1 MGNFFSSAYAKF
13 GQPNPQ
19 ATKWRSGGSV
29 RRDYRDEKEQETV
42 ESVLASTKILKVPQQ
57 NIGLDAAKY
66 FGIRSAVS
74 EENGVDVVATYF
86 PYRDKYG
93 NLTGY
98 KKRDWTIPKEQK
110 GHWSVVSVVKANSQF
125 FGQKMVG
132 EGSDHRKIIVCEGE
146 GDVIAAWQTEWMMV
160 KKIATDP
167 SSNKKAKAWAQSV
180 LDGIKSVQDGG
191 SAKGFPTI
199 NVVGLNCGCA
209 NAVDAFAN
217 NEKFIRGF
225 DEIVL
230 AFDND
235 AANDVE
241 KLKHV
246 TKGVEA
252 THNVAAFLM
261 ADNVYHV
268 QYPSEVND
276 PEGYKDI
283 RDLFQAKKFEQI
295 HDMFKNPIKYVPDA
309 VAGLSDFSIEDLRKK
324 STNGVN
330 IGAEFP
336 KLQKMLKGLHKGTL
350 VMLTGPSGC
359 LSCDHEILTP
369 TGWVRIDSWAG
380 EPILQYDKDSGEAR
394 FIVPQQY
401 HMLPCDKLT
410 RIVARGVDQEVSD
423 EHTML
428 VVGQT
433 HGKWREPRTISAER
447 LIRRYN
453 ESVKGIHEGFITT
466 FRFDGEG
473 IDMTEGEL
481 RLQVAVMADGHIV
494 KNGANNYTTMVFN
507 KERKYKRLLELCET
521 HDLKYVVHKDSPQA
535 EVKGKYKVV
544 VWPKTD
550 EKHFSSRYYQCSKEQ
565 LGIIIEEVRHWD
577 ATIRGDDGFDYFS
590 TCKEDVDFIQFAAAA
605 CGYKTS
611 VKVRE
616 LADNNHHT
624 LWLIRCRRGAFSQEV
639 DRLGLRSLSSDKNN
653 KKNFVAFTP
662 KDGMKYC
669 FTTDTGFFIT
679 RLNGCIAVTGN
690 SGKTTV
696 TKKIEYQ
703 IAKYLMDPT
712 VAKADDYD
720 PEDRLCMIH
729 LEEDPEEAINSLYAN
744 QLGYDI
750 KNFMEDPSKYLT
762 EQEHFDIHKAW
773 VDADKIRV
781 FRHFGSIPVNDLI
794 TKLKQMVCLYHC
806 RYIVLD
812 HLSMVISGLNVKDE
826 RKELDLAMTQL
837 AAFCKQF
844 NVFILVI
851 AHLRRTEIIPPKDKE
866 GRALPFWYPVRKE
879 NLRGC
884 LPAETEFLS
893 QHGWKRMDEWKE
905 GDLVYQVNDD
915 GVGCFTEPERYFKLP
930 CEYMWQLSNNRLTM
944 TTSEEH
950 NVVYNDYR
958 TRKFLTIPMEE
969 LVRKHVTNKQGFKGL
984 IPTTF
989 SSACVGTLGLTDDE
1003 LRLQVAVNADG
1014 WMLQRKQVVGVCAV
1028 RVKKQRKIDR
1038 MRILLQR
1045 AGYHYTEF
1053 SLHGVH
1059 EGKIEFRFKAPLLSK
1074 GVTTEW
1080 FNLNQHELQIICD
1093 ELLFWDC
1100 DVNTGRF
1107 SSINKL
1113 EADFVQFV
1121 YHACGY
1127 QAPLSEGVNKGFVD
1141 KDGKPYANHTIYKV
1155 GKNKATRISFQKAPK
1170 SKPECEMVQTSD
1182 GFKYCFTVPTHK
1194 FIAREKGK
1202 VFITGNSGSMEQLS
1216 WVVIGVEAE
1225 EMPDRSRGR
1234 VRLVSLKNRPAKTLG
1249 IADVLIM
1256 DPETGKF
1263 SDASDWVWDKETGF
1277 FLNKD
1282 GDIVWRPQDMFDNEE
1297 HVVVETPEGKVTA
1310 EVKPQPKP
1318 VDTEGEEEDNGGDD
1332 QSVVQQEFPEDEDCP
1347 F

>member
-1 MGNFFSSAYAKF
+1 MGNFFNSAYAKF

-57 NIGLDAAKY
+57 NIGLEAAKY

-74 EENGVDVVATYF
+74 EENGVDIVATYF
-86 PYRDKYG
+86 PYYDKYG

-98 KKRDWTIPKEQK
+98 KKRDWTVPKEQR
-110 GHWSVVSVVKANSQF
+110 GHFSAVGIVKANSQF

-146 GDVIAAWQTEWMMV
+146 GDVIAAWQTEWMQV

-167 SSNKKAKAWAQSV
+167 SSSKKAKAWAQSI
-180 LDGIKSVQDGG
+180 LDGIKAVQDGG

-217 NEKFIRGF
+217 NEKFIRSFG
-225 DEIVL
+225 EIVL

-261 ADNVYHV
+261 ADNVFHV

-283 RDLFQAKKFEQI
+283 RDLFQAKKYDQI
-295 HDMFKNPIKYVPDA
+295 RDMFKNPIKYVPDA
-309 VAGLSDFSIEDLRKK
+309 VAGLNDFSIEDLRKK
-324 STNGVN
+324 STNGVD

-350 VMLTGPSGC
+350 VMLTGPSG
-359 LSCDHEILTP
+359 
-369 TGWVRIDSWAG
+369 G
-380 EPILQYDKDSGEAR
+380 
-394 FIVPQQY
+394 
-401 HMLPCDKLT
+401 
-410 RIVARGVDQEVSD
+410 
-423 EHTML
+423 
-428 VVGQT
+428 
-433 HGKWREPRTISAER
+433 
-447 LIRRYN
+447 
-453 ESVKGIHEGFITT
+453 
-466 FRFDGEG
+466 
-473 IDMTEGEL
+473 
-481 RLQVAVMADGHIV
+481 
-494 KNGANNYTTMVFN
+494 
-507 KERKYKRLLELCET
+507 
-521 HDLKYVVHKDSPQA
+521 
-535 EVKGKYKVV
+535 
-544 VWPKTD
+544 
-550 EKHFSSRYYQCSKEQ
+550 
-565 LGIIIEEVRHWD
+565 
-577 ATIRGDDGFDYFS
+577 
-590 TCKEDVDFIQFAAAA
+590 
-605 CGYKTS
+605 
-611 VKVRE
+611 
-616 LADNNHHT
+616 
-624 LWLIRCRRGAFSQEV
+624 
-639 DRLGLRSLSSDKNN
+639 
-653 KKNFVAFTP
+653 
-662 KDGMKYC
+662 
-669 FTTDTGFFIT
+669 
-679 RLNGCIAVTGN
+679 
-690 SGKTTV
+690 GKTTV
-696 TKKIEYQ
+696 AKKIEHQ

-866 GRALPFWYPVRKE
+866 GKTLPFWYPVRKE
-879 NLRGC
+879 NLRG
-884 LPAETEFLS
+884 
-893 QHGWKRMDEWKE
+893 
-905 GDLVYQVNDD
+905 
-915 GVGCFTEPERYFKLP
+915 
-930 CEYMWQLSNNRLTM
+930 
-944 TTSEEH
+944 
-950 NVVYNDYR
+950 
-958 TRKFLTIPMEE
+958 
-969 LVRKHVTNKQGFKGL
+969 
-984 IPTTF
+984 
-989 SSACVGTLGLTDDE
+989 
-1003 LRLQVAVNADG
+1003 
-1014 WMLQRKQVVGVCAV
+1014 
-1028 RVKKQRKIDR
+1028 
-1038 MRILLQR
+1038 
-1045 AGYHYTEF
+1045 
-1053 SLHGVH
+1053 
-1059 EGKIEFRFKAPLLSK
+1059 
-1074 GVTTEW
+1074 
-1080 FNLNQHELQIICD
+1080 
-1093 ELLFWDC
+1093 
-1100 DVNTGRF
+1100 
-1107 SSINKL
+1107 
-1113 EADFVQFV
+1113 
-1121 YHACGY
+1121 
-1127 QAPLSEGVNKGFVD
+1127 
-1141 KDGKPYANHTIYKV
+1141 
-1155 GKNKATRISFQKAPK
+1155 
-1170 SKPECEMVQTSD
+1170 
-1182 GFKYCFTVPTHK
+1182 
-1194 FIAREKGK
+1194 
-1202 VFITGNSGSMEQLS
+1202 SGSQEQLS

-1234 VRLVSLKNRPAKTLG
+1234 VRLVCLKNRPAKTLG

-1256 DPETGKF
+1256 NPETGKF

-1310 EVKPQPKP
+1310 DVKPQPKS
-1318 VDTEGEEEDNGGDD
+1318 VDAEGEEDDGGDD

>member
-29 RRDYRDEKEQETV
+29 RKDYRDEKEQETV
-42 ESVLASTKILKVPQQ
+42 ESVQASTKILKVPQQ

-74 EENGVDVVATYF
+74 EENGVDIVATYF
-86 PYRDKYG
+86 PYYDKYG

-110 GHWSVVSVVKANSQF
+110 GHFSVVSVVKANSQF

-324 STNGVN
+324 STNGVD

-350 VMLTGPSGC
+350 VMLTGPSG
-359 LSCDHEILTP
+359 
-369 TGWVRIDSWAG
+369 G
-380 EPILQYDKDSGEAR
+380 
-394 FIVPQQY
+394 
-401 HMLPCDKLT
+401 
-410 RIVARGVDQEVSD
+410 
-423 EHTML
+423 
-428 VVGQT
+428 
-433 HGKWREPRTISAER
+433 
-447 LIRRYN
+447 
-453 ESVKGIHEGFITT
+453 
-466 FRFDGEG
+466 
-473 IDMTEGEL
+473 
-481 RLQVAVMADGHIV
+481 
-494 KNGANNYTTMVFN
+494 
-507 KERKYKRLLELCET
+507 
-521 HDLKYVVHKDSPQA
+521 
-535 EVKGKYKVV
+535 
-544 VWPKTD
+544 
-550 EKHFSSRYYQCSKEQ
+550 
-565 LGIIIEEVRHWD
+565 
-577 ATIRGDDGFDYFS
+577 
-590 TCKEDVDFIQFAAAA
+590 
-605 CGYKTS
+605 
-611 VKVRE
+611 
-616 LADNNHHT
+616 
-624 LWLIRCRRGAFSQEV
+624 
-639 DRLGLRSLSSDKNN
+639 
-653 KKNFVAFTP
+653 
-662 KDGMKYC
+662 
-669 FTTDTGFFIT
+669 
-679 RLNGCIAVTGN
+679 
-690 SGKTTV
+690 GKTTV
-696 TKKIEYQ
+696 AKKIEHQ

-879 NLRGC
+879 NLRG
-884 LPAETEFLS
+884 
-893 QHGWKRMDEWKE
+893 
-905 GDLVYQVNDD
+905 
-915 GVGCFTEPERYFKLP
+915 
-930 CEYMWQLSNNRLTM
+930 
-944 TTSEEH
+944 
-950 NVVYNDYR
+950 
-958 TRKFLTIPMEE
+958 
-969 LVRKHVTNKQGFKGL
+969 
-984 IPTTF
+984 
-989 SSACVGTLGLTDDE
+989 
-1003 LRLQVAVNADG
+1003 
-1014 WMLQRKQVVGVCAV
+1014 
-1028 RVKKQRKIDR
+1028 
-1038 MRILLQR
+1038 
-1045 AGYHYTEF
+1045 
-1053 SLHGVH
+1053 
-1059 EGKIEFRFKAPLLSK
+1059 
-1074 GVTTEW
+1074 
-1080 FNLNQHELQIICD
+1080 
-1093 ELLFWDC
+1093 
-1100 DVNTGRF
+1100 
-1107 SSINKL
+1107 
-1113 EADFVQFV
+1113 
-1121 YHACGY
+1121 
-1127 QAPLSEGVNKGFVD
+1127 
-1141 KDGKPYANHTIYKV
+1141 
-1155 GKNKATRISFQKAPK
+1155 
-1170 SKPECEMVQTSD
+1170 
-1182 GFKYCFTVPTHK
+1182 
-1194 FIAREKGK
+1194 
-1202 VFITGNSGSMEQLS
+1202 SGSMEQLS

-1310 EVKPQPKP
+1310 DVKPQPKP

-1332 QSVVQQEFPEDEDCP
+1332 QSVVQQELPEDEDCP

>member
-74 EENGVDVVATYF
+74 EENGVDIVATYF

-98 KKRDWTIPKEQK
+98 KKRDWTLPKEQK
-110 GHWSVVSVVKANSQF
+110 GHWSAVGVVKANSQF

-132 EGSDHRKIIVCEGE
+132 EGSDHRKIIICEGE

-180 LDGIKSVQDGG
+180 LDGIKAVQDGG

-225 DEIVL
+225 DTIVL

-283 RDLFQAKKFEQI
+283 RDLFQAKKFDQI

-324 STNGVN
+324 STNGVD

-350 VMLTGPSGC
+350 VMLTGPSGGGK
-359 LSCDHEILTP
+359 ST
-369 TGWVRIDSWAG
+369 
-380 EPILQYDKDSGEAR
+380 
-394 FIVPQQY
+394 
-401 HMLPCDKLT
+401 
-410 RIVARGVDQEVSD
+410 VA
-423 EHTML
+423 
-428 VVGQT
+428 
-433 HGKWREPRTISAER
+433 
-447 LIRRYN
+447 
-453 ESVKGIHEGFITT
+453 
-466 FRFDGEG
+466 
-473 IDMTEGEL
+473 
-481 RLQVAVMADGHIV
+481 
-494 KNGANNYTTMVFN
+494 
-507 KERKYKRLLELCET
+507 
-521 HDLKYVVHKDSPQA
+521 
-535 EVKGKYKVV
+535 
-544 VWPKTD
+544 
-550 EKHFSSRYYQCSKEQ
+550 
-565 LGIIIEEVRHWD
+565 
-577 ATIRGDDGFDYFS
+577 
-590 TCKEDVDFIQFAAAA
+590 
-605 CGYKTS
+605 
-611 VKVRE
+611 
-616 LADNNHHT
+616 
-624 LWLIRCRRGAFSQEV
+624 
-639 DRLGLRSLSSDKNN
+639 
-653 KKNFVAFTP
+653 
-662 KDGMKYC
+662 
-669 FTTDTGFFIT
+669 
-679 RLNGCIAVTGN
+679 
-690 SGKTTV
+690 
-696 TKKIEYQ
+696 KKIEHQ

-773 VDADKIRV
+773 TDADKIRV
-781 FRHFGSIPVNDLI
+781 FKHFGSIPVNDLI

-866 GRALPFWYPVRKE
+866 GRPLPFWYPVRKE
-879 NLRGC
+879 NLRG
-884 LPAETEFLS
+884 
-893 QHGWKRMDEWKE
+893 
-905 GDLVYQVNDD
+905 
-915 GVGCFTEPERYFKLP
+915 
-930 CEYMWQLSNNRLTM
+930 
-944 TTSEEH
+944 
-950 NVVYNDYR
+950 
-958 TRKFLTIPMEE
+958 
-969 LVRKHVTNKQGFKGL
+969 
-984 IPTTF
+984 
-989 SSACVGTLGLTDDE
+989 
-1003 LRLQVAVNADG
+1003 
-1014 WMLQRKQVVGVCAV
+1014 
-1028 RVKKQRKIDR
+1028 
-1038 MRILLQR
+1038 
-1045 AGYHYTEF
+1045 
-1053 SLHGVH
+1053 
-1059 EGKIEFRFKAPLLSK
+1059 
-1074 GVTTEW
+1074 
-1080 FNLNQHELQIICD
+1080 
-1093 ELLFWDC
+1093 
-1100 DVNTGRF
+1100 
-1107 SSINKL
+1107 
-1113 EADFVQFV
+1113 
-1121 YHACGY
+1121 
-1127 QAPLSEGVNKGFVD
+1127 
-1141 KDGKPYANHTIYKV
+1141 
-1155 GKNKATRISFQKAPK
+1155 
-1170 SKPECEMVQTSD
+1170 
-1182 GFKYCFTVPTHK
+1182 
-1194 FIAREKGK
+1194 
-1202 VFITGNSGSMEQLS
+1202 SGSQEQLS
-1216 WVVIGVEAE
+1216 WVVLGVEAE

-1234 VRLVSLKNRPAKTLG
+1234 VRLVCLKNRPAKTLG
-1249 IADVLIM
+1249 VADVLIM

>member
-74 EENGVDVVATYF
+74 EENGVDIVATYF

-98 KKRDWTIPKEQK
+98 KKRDWTLPKEQK
-110 GHWSVVSVVKANSQF
+110 GHWSVVGVVKANSQF

-132 EGSDHRKIIVCEGE
+132 EGSDHRKIIICEGE

-283 RDLFQAKKFEQI
+283 RDLFKAKKFEQI

-324 STNGVN
+324 STNGVD

-350 VMLTGPSGC
+350 VMLTGPSG
-359 LSCDHEILTP
+359 
-369 TGWVRIDSWAG
+369 G
-380 EPILQYDKDSGEAR
+380 
-394 FIVPQQY
+394 
-401 HMLPCDKLT
+401 
-410 RIVARGVDQEVSD
+410 
-423 EHTML
+423 
-428 VVGQT
+428 
-433 HGKWREPRTISAER
+433 
-447 LIRRYN
+447 
-453 ESVKGIHEGFITT
+453 
-466 FRFDGEG
+466 
-473 IDMTEGEL
+473 
-481 RLQVAVMADGHIV
+481 
-494 KNGANNYTTMVFN
+494 
-507 KERKYKRLLELCET
+507 
-521 HDLKYVVHKDSPQA
+521 
-535 EVKGKYKVV
+535 
-544 VWPKTD
+544 
-550 EKHFSSRYYQCSKEQ
+550 
-565 LGIIIEEVRHWD
+565 
-577 ATIRGDDGFDYFS
+577 
-590 TCKEDVDFIQFAAAA
+590 
-605 CGYKTS
+605 
-611 VKVRE
+611 
-616 LADNNHHT
+616 
-624 LWLIRCRRGAFSQEV
+624 
-639 DRLGLRSLSSDKNN
+639 
-653 KKNFVAFTP
+653 
-662 KDGMKYC
+662 
-669 FTTDTGFFIT
+669 
-679 RLNGCIAVTGN
+679 
-690 SGKTTV
+690 GKTTV
-696 TKKIEYQ
+696 AKKIEHQ

-884 LPAETEFLS
+884 VSADTEFLTP
-893 QHGWKRMDEWKE
+893 QGWKRIDEYTE
-905 GDLVYQVNDD
+905 GDLVAQHDEN
-915 GVGCFTEPERYFKLP
+915 GVMTFVTPKAYINLP
-930 CEYMWQLSNNRLTM
+930 CEEMWHVSNTHVVDMLLSD
-944 TTSEEH
+944 EH
-950 NVVYNDYR
+950 RVVYVNDR
-958 TRKFLTIPMEE
+958 TPDVFRTKTMLE
-969 LVRKHVTNKQGFKGL
+969 VVYDHNNKPSGMRGK

-989 SSACVGTLGLTDDE
+989 ITGCDGTLGLTDDQ
-1003 LRLQVAVNADG
+1003 LRLQIAVNADG
-1014 WMLQRKQVVGVCAV
+1014 TVLTESTGRVAV
-1028 RVKKQRKIDR
+1028 RIKKDRKKQRLE
-1038 MRILLQR
+1038 MLLEKTNTPYR
-1045 AGYHYTEF
+1045 SF
-1053 SLHGVH
+1053 DLHGVH
-1059 EGKIEFRFKAPLLSK
+1059 EGRTEYQFKAPCGYK
-1074 GVTTEW
+1074 GVTEEW
-1080 FNLNQHELQIICD
+1080 FSLKQRELEIICD
-1093 ELLFWDC
+1093 EVMYWDG
-1100 DVNTGRF
+1100 DSVNRNRVSTVD
-1107 SSINKL
+1107 KL
-1113 EADFVQFV
+1113 EADFLQFA
-1121 YHACGY
+1121 YSACGHRTSVTVKEDNSGFGDKY
-1127 QAPLSEGVNKGFVD
+1127 NYKPLYNVNVCDTKYMHIRKGSNNKPSIERVPSP
-1141 KDGKPYANHTIYKV
+1141 DG
-1155 GKNKATRISFQKAPK
+1155 R
-1170 SKPECEMVQTSD
+1170 
-1182 GFKYCFTVPTHK
+1182 KYCFTLPSGMWV
-1194 FIAREKGK
+1194 ARRNGRI
-1202 VFITGNSGSMEQLS
+1202 FITGNSGSMEQLS
-1216 WVVIGVEAE
+1216 WVVVGVEAE

-1318 VDTEGEEEDNGGDD
+1318 VDAEGEEEDNGGDD

>member
-74 EENGVDVVATYF
+74 EENGVDIVATYF

-98 KKRDWTIPKEQK
+98 KKRDWTIPKEQR
-110 GHWSVVSVVKANSQF
+110 GHFSAVGIVKANSQF

-132 EGSDHRKIIVCEGE
+132 EGSDRRKIIVCEGE

-261 ADNVYHV
+261 ADNVFHV

-295 HDMFKNPIKYVPDA
+295 HEMFKSPIKYVPDA

-324 STNGVN
+324 STNGVD

-350 VMLTGPSGC
+350 VMLTGPSG
-359 LSCDHEILTP
+359 
-369 TGWVRIDSWAG
+369 G
-380 EPILQYDKDSGEAR
+380 
-394 FIVPQQY
+394 
-401 HMLPCDKLT
+401 
-410 RIVARGVDQEVSD
+410 
-423 EHTML
+423 
-428 VVGQT
+428 
-433 HGKWREPRTISAER
+433 
-447 LIRRYN
+447 
-453 ESVKGIHEGFITT
+453 
-466 FRFDGEG
+466 
-473 IDMTEGEL
+473 
-481 RLQVAVMADGHIV
+481 
-494 KNGANNYTTMVFN
+494 
-507 KERKYKRLLELCET
+507 
-521 HDLKYVVHKDSPQA
+521 
-535 EVKGKYKVV
+535 
-544 VWPKTD
+544 
-550 EKHFSSRYYQCSKEQ
+550 
-565 LGIIIEEVRHWD
+565 
-577 ATIRGDDGFDYFS
+577 
-590 TCKEDVDFIQFAAAA
+590 
-605 CGYKTS
+605 
-611 VKVRE
+611 
-616 LADNNHHT
+616 
-624 LWLIRCRRGAFSQEV
+624 
-639 DRLGLRSLSSDKNN
+639 
-653 KKNFVAFTP
+653 
-662 KDGMKYC
+662 
-669 FTTDTGFFIT
+669 
-679 RLNGCIAVTGN
+679 
-690 SGKTTV
+690 GKTTV
-696 TKKIEYQ
+696 AKKIEHQ

-750 KNFMEDPSKYLT
+750 KNFMEDPSKCLT

-905 GDLVYQVNDD
+905 GDLVYQVGDD
-915 GVGCFTEPERYFKLP
+915 GVGCFVEPERYFKLP
-930 CEYMWQLSNNRLTM
+930 CEYMWQLSNNGLTM
-944 TTSEEH
+944 TASEEH

-969 LVRKHVTNKQGFKGL
+969 IVRKHVTNKQGFKGL

-989 SSACVGTLGLTDDE
+989 SSACTGTLGLTDDE

-1014 WMLQRKQVVGVCAV
+1014 WMLQRKRVVGACAV

-1045 AGYHYTEF
+1045 TGYHYTEI

-1059 EGKIEFRFKAPLLSK
+1059 EGKIEFQFKAPLLSK

-1100 DVNTGRF
+1100 DIKSGRF

-1121 YHACGY
+1121 YHSCGY

-1155 GKNKATRISFQKAPK
+1155 GKNKATRISFQRAPK

-1194 FIAREKGK
+1194 FIVREKGK

-1310 EVKPQPKP
+1310 DVKPQPKT
-1318 VDTEGEEEDNGGDD
+1318 VDAEGEEEDNGGDD
-1332 QSVVQQEFPEDEDCP
+1332 QSVVQQGFPEDEDCP

>member
-29 RRDYRDEKEQETV
+29 RKDYRDEKEQETV
-42 ESVLASTKILKVPQQ
+42 ESVQASTKILKVPQQ

-74 EENGVDVVATYF
+74 EENGVDIVATYF
-86 PYRDKYG
+86 PYYDKYG

-110 GHWSVVSVVKANSQF
+110 GHFSVVSVVKANSQF

-283 RDLFQAKKFEQI
+283 RDLFQAKKFDQI

-324 STNGVN
+324 STNGVD

-369 TGWVRIDSWAG
+369 NGWVRIDSWAG
-380 EPILQYDKDSGEAR
+380 EPILQYNKDSEEAK

-401 HMLPCDKLT
+401 HVLPCDKLT
-410 RIVARGVDQEVSD
+410 KVVARGVDQEVSD

-428 VVGQT
+428 VVGQA
-433 HGKWREPRTISAER
+433 HGEWREPRTIGAER

-453 ESVKGIHEGFITT
+453 ESVKGIQESFITT

-494 KNGANNYTTMVFN
+494 KNGANNYTVMCFN

-521 HDLKYVVHKDSPQA
+521 YGLEYDVHKDGGPD
-535 EVKGKYKVV
+535 VMIKKGGIYSVT
-544 VWPKTD
+544 VWPKTA
-550 EKHFSSRYYQCSKEQ
+550 EKHFSSRYYQCSKKQ
-565 LGIIIEEVRHWD
+565 LGIIIEEVRYWD

-611 VKVRE
+611 VKSRE
-616 LADNNHHT
+616 YTNSDRHT
-624 LWLIRCRRGAFSQEV
+624 LWLIKCRRGALSQEV
-639 DRLGLRSLSSDKNN
+639 NRLGLRSLSSDKNS

-662 KDGMKYC
+662 KDGLKYC

-679 RLNGCIAVTGN
+679 RLNGCIVVTGN

-696 TKKIEYQ
+696 AKKLEYAM
-703 IAKYLMDPT
+703 AKYLMDPT

-762 EQEHFDIHKAW
+762 EQEHLDIHKAW

-794 TKLKQMVCLYHC
+794 IKLKQMVCLYHC

-851 AHLRRTEIIPPKDKE
+851 AHLKRTEIVPPKDKE
-866 GRALPFWYPVRKE
+866 GRQLPFWYPVRKE
-879 NLRGC
+879 NLRG
-884 LPAETEFLS
+884 
-893 QHGWKRMDEWKE
+893 
-905 GDLVYQVNDD
+905 
-915 GVGCFTEPERYFKLP
+915 
-930 CEYMWQLSNNRLTM
+930 
-944 TTSEEH
+944 
-950 NVVYNDYR
+950 
-958 TRKFLTIPMEE
+958 
-969 LVRKHVTNKQGFKGL
+969 
-984 IPTTF
+984 
-989 SSACVGTLGLTDDE
+989 
-1003 LRLQVAVNADG
+1003 
-1014 WMLQRKQVVGVCAV
+1014 
-1028 RVKKQRKIDR
+1028 
-1038 MRILLQR
+1038 
-1045 AGYHYTEF
+1045 
-1053 SLHGVH
+1053 
-1059 EGKIEFRFKAPLLSK
+1059 
-1074 GVTTEW
+1074 
-1080 FNLNQHELQIICD
+1080 
-1093 ELLFWDC
+1093 
-1100 DVNTGRF
+1100 
-1107 SSINKL
+1107 
-1113 EADFVQFV
+1113 
-1121 YHACGY
+1121 
-1127 QAPLSEGVNKGFVD
+1127 
-1141 KDGKPYANHTIYKV
+1141 
-1155 GKNKATRISFQKAPK
+1155 
-1170 SKPECEMVQTSD
+1170 
-1182 GFKYCFTVPTHK
+1182 
-1194 FIAREKGK
+1194 
-1202 VFITGNSGSMEQLS
+1202 SGSLEQLS
-1216 WVVIGVEAE
+1216 WVVVGVEAE

-1256 DPETGKF
+1256 NPETGKF

-1310 EVKPQPKP
+1310 DVKPQPKS
-1318 VDTEGEEEDNGGDD
+1318 VDAEGEEEDNGGDD

>member
-1 MGNFFSSAYAKF
+1 MGNFFNSAYAKF

-29 RRDYRDEKEQETV
+29 RRDYRDEKEVETV
-42 ESVLASTKILKVPQQ
+42 ESVLASTKILQVQQQ
-57 NIGLDAAKY
+57 NIGLEAAKY

-74 EENGVDVVATYF
+74 EENGVDIVATYF
-86 PYRDKYG
+86 PYYDKYG

-98 KKRDWTIPKEQK
+98 KKRDWSKPKEQK
-110 GHWSVVSVVKANSQF
+110 GHWSVVGIVKANSQF

-132 EGSDHRKIIVCEGE
+132 EGSDRRKIIVCEGE
-146 GDVIAAWQTEWMMV
+146 GDVIAAWQTEWIQV

-167 SSNKKAKAWAQSV
+167 SSSKKAKAWAQSI
-180 LDGIKSVQDGG
+180 LDGIKAVQDGG

-217 NEKFIRGF
+217 NEKFIRSFG
-225 DEIVL
+225 EIVL

-261 ADNVYHV
+261 ADNVFHV

-283 RDLFQAKKFEQI
+283 RDLFKAKKFDQI
-295 HDMFKNPIKYVPDA
+295 LDMFKNPIKYVPDA
-309 VAGLSDFSIEDLRKK
+309 VAGLNDFSIEDLRKK
-324 STNGVN
+324 STNGVD

-350 VMLTGPSGC
+350 VMLTGPSG
-359 LSCDHEILTP
+359 
-369 TGWVRIDSWAG
+369 G
-380 EPILQYDKDSGEAR
+380 
-394 FIVPQQY
+394 
-401 HMLPCDKLT
+401 
-410 RIVARGVDQEVSD
+410 
-423 EHTML
+423 
-428 VVGQT
+428 
-433 HGKWREPRTISAER
+433 
-447 LIRRYN
+447 
-453 ESVKGIHEGFITT
+453 
-466 FRFDGEG
+466 
-473 IDMTEGEL
+473 
-481 RLQVAVMADGHIV
+481 
-494 KNGANNYTTMVFN
+494 
-507 KERKYKRLLELCET
+507 
-521 HDLKYVVHKDSPQA
+521 
-535 EVKGKYKVV
+535 
-544 VWPKTD
+544 
-550 EKHFSSRYYQCSKEQ
+550 
-565 LGIIIEEVRHWD
+565 
-577 ATIRGDDGFDYFS
+577 
-590 TCKEDVDFIQFAAAA
+590 
-605 CGYKTS
+605 
-611 VKVRE
+611 
-616 LADNNHHT
+616 
-624 LWLIRCRRGAFSQEV
+624 
-639 DRLGLRSLSSDKNN
+639 
-653 KKNFVAFTP
+653 
-662 KDGMKYC
+662 
-669 FTTDTGFFIT
+669 
-679 RLNGCIAVTGN
+679 
-690 SGKTTV
+690 GKTTV
-696 TKKIEYQ
+696 AKKIEHQ
-703 IAKYLMDPT
+703 VAKYLMDPT

-866 GRALPFWYPVRKE
+866 GKTLPFWYPVRKE
-879 NLRGC
+879 NLRG
-884 LPAETEFLS
+884 
-893 QHGWKRMDEWKE
+893 
-905 GDLVYQVNDD
+905 
-915 GVGCFTEPERYFKLP
+915 
-930 CEYMWQLSNNRLTM
+930 
-944 TTSEEH
+944 
-950 NVVYNDYR
+950 
-958 TRKFLTIPMEE
+958 
-969 LVRKHVTNKQGFKGL
+969 
-984 IPTTF
+984 
-989 SSACVGTLGLTDDE
+989 
-1003 LRLQVAVNADG
+1003 
-1014 WMLQRKQVVGVCAV
+1014 
-1028 RVKKQRKIDR
+1028 
-1038 MRILLQR
+1038 
-1045 AGYHYTEF
+1045 
-1053 SLHGVH
+1053 
-1059 EGKIEFRFKAPLLSK
+1059 
-1074 GVTTEW
+1074 
-1080 FNLNQHELQIICD
+1080 
-1093 ELLFWDC
+1093 
-1100 DVNTGRF
+1100 
-1107 SSINKL
+1107 
-1113 EADFVQFV
+1113 
-1121 YHACGY
+1121 
-1127 QAPLSEGVNKGFVD
+1127 
-1141 KDGKPYANHTIYKV
+1141 
-1155 GKNKATRISFQKAPK
+1155 
-1170 SKPECEMVQTSD
+1170 
-1182 GFKYCFTVPTHK
+1182 
-1194 FIAREKGK
+1194 
-1202 VFITGNSGSMEQLS
+1202 SGSQEQLS

-1234 VRLVSLKNRPAKTLG
+1234 VRLVCLKNRPAKTLG

-1263 SDASDWVWDKETGF
+1263 SDASDWVWDKGSGF

-1310 EVKPQPKP
+1310 DVKPQPKS
-1318 VDTEGEEEDNGGDD
+1318 VDAEGEEDDGGDD
-1332 QSVVQQEFPEDEDCP
+1332 QSVIQQEFPEDEDCP